1 MTDSTDGGVDFAS
14 LGLIE
19 PILKSLSDVGY
30 EKPSPIQAATIPTI
44 LAGTDILG
52 QAQTGTGKTAAFAL
66 PVLSNLDLSQRDPQV
81 LVLAP
86 TRELAIQV
94 AEAFQKYAANL
105 PGFRVAPIYGG
116 QGYGNQ
122 LSQLKRGVHVVVGT
136 PGRVMDH
143 IERGTLKLAN
153 LKVLVLDEADEMLRM
168 GFVDDVEWILSK
180 TPEDRQIALFSATM
194 PSQIRRI
201 ADKYLV
207 NPEHITIK
215 ASTETAVNIRQR
227 VWTVRGM
234 AKMEALTR
242 ILEVEEKDG
251 VIIFTR
257 TKHATEEVA
266 DKLRARGHAAEA
278 LNGDIQQAN
287 REKIVQKLKDG
298 RIDILVATDVAA
310 RGLDVERISHVINY
324 DIPYD
329 TEAYVHRIGR
339 TGRAGRSGN
348 AILFATPRESRLL
361 KNIERTTRSK
371 IEHMDLP
378 SSEDINDVRIGNFR
392 QRITDTLANSDLTF
406 FKKIVEE
413 YAAENEETSHV
424 DVAAALAQLLQG
436 DEPFLVRKEPP
447 RRERQE
453 RQERGQD
460 HDFQKDWGKGR
471 GDRDERPNRPKKR
484 REQFE
489 DGDKVTYKI
498 DVGNSHD
505 VRPGNI
511 VGAVANEGG
520 IASSQIGRVKI
531 FDNFSLVDL
540 PKDLSKE
547 QIDKVSACW
556 VQGQQLNMRP
566 DNGGPT
572 GGAGGERRGGG
583 NFRDR
588 DGESRPPRRRSNS
601 DSDRRGGDAPAK
613 KPHRKGGSSEGFKKR
628 KPRD

>member
-14 LGLIE
+14 LGLID
-19 PILKSLSDVGY
+19 PILKALSDVGY
-30 EKPSPIQAATIPTI
+30 EKPSPIQAATIPTV

-207 NPEHITIK
+207 DPEHITIK
-215 ASTETAVNIRQR
+215 ATTETAVNIRQR

-242 ILEVEEKDG
+242 ILEVEDKDG

-287 REKIVQKLKDG
+287 REKIVQKLKDS

-392 QRITDTLANSDLTF
+392 QRITDTLANTDLTF
-406 FKKIVEE
+406 FKKVVNDYIND
-413 YAAENEETSHV
+413 NEDSNAI
-424 DVAAALAQLLQG
+424 DIAAALAQLMQG
-436 DEPFLVRKEPP
+436 DEPFLVRKDPP

-453 RQERGQD
+453 RGQD
-460 HDFQKDWGKGR
+460 RDFQKDWGQGKGER
-471 GDRDERPNRPKKR
+471 DDRPSRPKKR
-484 REQFE
+484 REEFQ

-498 DVGNSHD
+498 DVGHSHD

-511 VGAVANEGG
+511 VGAVANEGS
-520 IASSQIGRVKI
+520 IASGQIGRVKI
-531 FDNFSLVDL
+531 FDHFSLVDL

-547 QIDKVSACW
+547 QLDKVSNAW
-556 VQGQQLNMRP
+556 VQGQQLNLRP
-566 DNGGPT
+566 DTGGPT
-572 GGAGGERRGGG
+572 GGAGGERKSGGH
-583 NFRDR
+583 FSDS
-588 DGESRPPRRRSNS
+588 DSRPPRRRASN
-601 DSDRRGGDAPAK
+601 DSNARRDGDAPAR
-613 KPHRKGGSSEGFKKR
+613 KPHRKNGSNDGFKKR
-628 KPRD
+628 KSRD

>member
-1 MTDSTDGGVDFAS
+1 MTDSTESGVDFAS
-14 LGLIE
+14 LGLID
-19 PILKSLSDVGY
+19 PILKALSDVGY

-116 QGYGNQ
+116 AGYGNQ

-143 IERGTLKLAN
+143 IERGTLKLSN
-153 LKVLVLDEADEMLRM
+153 LKVLILDEADEMLRM
-168 GFVDDVEWILSK
+168 GFVDDVEWVLSR
-180 TPEDRQIALFSATM
+180 TPDDRQIALFSATM

-207 NPEHITIK
+207 NPEHITVK
-215 ASTETAVNIRQR
+215 ATTETAINIRQR

-278 LNGDIQQAN
+278 LNGDIPQAN

-310 RGLDVERISHVINY
+310 RGLDVERITHVINY

-378 SSEDINDVRIGNFR
+378 SSDDINDVRIGNFR

-413 YAAENEETSHV
+413 YAAENEEISTV

-436 DEPFLVRKEPP
+436 DEPFLVRKEAP

-453 RQERGQD
+453 RGQD
-460 HDFQKDWGKGR
+460 RDFQKDWGKG
-471 GDRDERPNRPKKR
+471 GDRDERPSRPKKR
-484 REQFE
+484 REEFQ

-498 DVGNSHD
+498 DVGHSHE

-520 IASSQIGRVKI
+520 IASGQIGRVKI
-531 FDNFSLVDL
+531 FDHFSLVDL

-556 VQGQQLNMRP
+556 VQGQQLNLRP

-572 GGAGGERRGGG
+572 GGAGGERKASYRS
-583 NFRDR
+583 RDN
-588 DGESRPPRRRSNS
+588 DGDSRPPRRSSNASS
-601 DSDRRGGDAPAK
+601 DAPRGGDNAAK
-613 KPHRKGGSSEGFKKR
+613 KPHRKGNSEGFKKR